1 MKRGKVA
8 FCAHRTCFYND
19 YSECEIIKE
28 ILKLYKIYNTIDFYF
43 TNSTFYDIC
52 ARKLVK
58 ELKSLDLINC
68 RMLFVAAKKT
78 DAIYEKREDFDAVI
92 YPENKKNFSKYS
104 ESVRDMWIVSNLDV
118 LICDVYEDY
127 GEARDILDCAELMKS
142 SLGKPE
148 IINLAKRR

>member
-104 ESVRDMWIVSNLDV
+104 ESVRDMWIVFNVDV
-118 LICDVYEDY
+118 LICDVHKSY
-127 GEARDILDCAELMKS
+127 GDASDILACAELMKS
-142 SLGKPE
+142 RRGKPE